1 MRIQRKFFLIG
12 LAILGLIFSSCNT
25 NDTTLP
31 AENAIP
37 DSQREVSKA
46 QPMDVNDLPLKDD
59 NTLYS
64 DQDPTSWIYF
74 YITITGGNAA
84 DQTNHTF
91 EEVNSYKNLQGM
103 VDVQKIKTEIIFQV
117 GDQYGPIPG
126 EVGYGAIA
134 SNATINVRGRTS
146 TDYPQKSYRIDLF
159 DNAGLWRGQRAIAI
173 NKHPG
178 DPTRL
183 RNMLYF
189 SLLQEIPDTTSLRMQ
204 FVNVFIKDQ
213 MAGEKDFTDYGL
225 FTQVELPN
233 GRYLRNH
240 NLSRKGNL
248 YKANLNEFFRYEDKI
263 RLATDQLYDLS
274 EFDDVL
280 EPKTG
285 ENHKKLIEMLDAIN
299 DYSIPI
305 EDTIANY
312 FDINNLTSYL
322 AYNILMANPDSNAQN
337 YLLYSPVNSSKWY
350 YLFWDGDGCLS
361 YYEDEL
367 LKNVWTEADWEH
379 GVSGYW
385 GVVLFNRILRVKAY
399 REALKEKVE
408 LLRGIIT
415 PERIAEEIEK
425 YRTIVDRFTAKM
437 PDKIHLQVTLEDLD
451 LIYENMPY
459 DTEIAYQRF
468 LSSLEKPMPFY
479 MDSVESDGNKLSFSW
494 AEAYDFDAE
503 FIYYN
508 VQVAR
513 DWSFA
518 PGTIVYESL
527 DQLPSNTTISMLPPG
542 NYYWRIIARNESGK
556 TQIPFDQVVT
566 DSGIHQG
573 MRRFIILEDGK
584 VQNPL

>member
-1 MRIQRKFFLIG
+1 MRIQRKNFLIG
-12 LAILGLIFSSCNT
+12 LAVIGLICSGCRAR
-25 NDTTLP
+25 DTTMV
-31 AENAIP
+31 AEKTIT
-37 DSQREVSKA
+37 DSQRAVSKA
-46 QPMDVNDLPLKDD
+46 QPMDVNDLPLQDD
-59 NTLYS
+59 KTIYA
-64 DQDPTSWIYF
+64 DQDPTSLVYF
-74 YITITGGNAA
+74 YITITGGSIE

-91 EEVNSYKNLQGM
+91 EEVNSYKNLQGITN
-103 VDVQKIKTEIIFQV
+103 VQKIKSEIVFQV
-117 GDQYGPIPG
+117 GDQYGPLPG

-134 SNATINVRGRTS
+134 PNATINVRGRTS

-189 SLLQEIPDTTSLRMQ
+189 TLLQEIPDTTSLRTQ

-213 MAGEKDFTDYGL
+213 MSGEKDFTDYGL

-233 GRYLRNH
+233 RRYLRNH
-240 NLSRKGNL
+240 SLSREGNL

-263 RLATDQLYDLS
+263 RLATDPLYDRS

-285 ENHKKLIEMLDAIN
+285 ENHKKLIEMLEAVN

-305 EDTIANY
+305 ENTIANY
-312 FDINNLTSYL
+312 FDINNLTSYI

-361 YYEDEL
+361 YYEDKL
-367 LKNVWTEADWEH
+367 LKNVWAEADWEQ

-385 GVVLFNRILRVKAY
+385 GVVLFNRMLRVKAY
-399 REALKEKVE
+399 RDALKEKVE
-408 LLRGIIT
+408 LLRTIIT
-415 PERIAEEIEK
+415 PERIDAEIAK
-425 YRTIVDRFTAKM
+425 YRMVVDRYTASM
-437 PDKIHLQVTLEDLD
+437 PDKIHLQVTLEDLN
-451 LIYENMPY
+451 LIYQNMSY

-479 MDSVESDGNKLSFSW
+479 MDSVESDGIEISLSW
-494 AEAYDFDAE
+494 AEAYDFNAE

-508 VQVAR
+508 VQIAK

-518 PGTIVYESL
+518 PDTVVYESL
-527 DQLPSNTTISMLPPG
+527 DQMPSNTTVPMLPPG

-556 TQIPFDQVVT
+556 TQIPFDQVAT

-573 MRRFIILEDGK
+573 MRRFIVLEDGK

>member
-263 RLATDQLYDLS
+263 RLATDPLYDLS

-425 YRTIVDRFTAKM
+425 YRTVVDRFTAKM

>member
-1 MRIQRKFFLIG
+1 MRIQRKNFLIG
-12 LAILGLIFSSCNT
+12 LAVISLMFFGCNT
-25 NDTTLP
+25 KDTKP
-31 AENAIP
+31 PSENTIP

-46 QPMDVNDLPLKDD
+46 QPMDANELPLKDD
-59 NTLYS
+59 KTLYAN
-64 DQDPTSWIYF
+64 QDPTSLIYF
-74 YITITGGNAA
+74 YITITGGSEE

-103 VDVQKIKTEIIFQV
+103 NNVQKIKTEIIFQV
-117 GDQYGPIPG
+117 GDQYGPLPG
-126 EVGYGAIA
+126 EVGYGALA
-134 SNATINVRGRTS
+134 SNATLNVRGRTS

-189 SLLQEIPDTTSLRMQ
+189 TLLQDIPDTTSLRTQ

-240 NLSRKGNL
+240 GLSREGNL

-263 RLATDQLYDLS
+263 RLATDPLYDLS
-274 EFDDVL
+274 EFDDIL

-285 ENHKKLIEMLDAIN
+285 ENHKKIIEMLDAIN

-305 EDTIANY
+305 EDTITRY
-312 FDINNLTSYL
+312 FDINNLTSYI

-361 YYEDEL
+361 YYEDKL

-385 GVVLFNRILRVKAY
+385 GVVLFNRMLRVKAY
-399 REALKEKVE
+399 RDALKEKVE

-415 PERIAEEIEK
+415 PERIAAEIAK
-425 YRTIVDRFTAKM
+425 YRTVVDQFTKRM
-437 PDKIHLQVTLEDLD
+437 PDKINLQVTLEDLD
-451 LIYENMPY
+451 RIYENMPN

-479 MDSVESDGNKLSFSW
+479 MDPVESDGKEISLSW
-494 AEAYDFDAE
+494 TEAYDFNAE

-508 VQVAR
+508 VQIAK

-527 DQLPSNTTISMLPPG
+527 DQLPSNTIVPMLPPG
-542 NYYWRIIARNESGK
+542 NYYWQIIAKNESGK
-556 TQIPFDQVVT
+556 TQIPFDQVAT
-566 DSGIHQG
+566 DSGLHQG
-573 MRRFIILEDGK
+573 MRRFIVLENGK
-584 VQNPL
+584 VENPL